1 MIMSET
7 IKNLIS
13 AIATGNAV
21 DTESAFNSAMA
32 EKISTR
38 LDTMRQEVAQG
49 MFKQQEAQTE
59 VETPAA
65 TE

>member
-1 MIMSET
+1 MSET

-49 MFKQQEAQTE
+49 MFKPAAEAVAE
-59 VETPAA
+59 ETPAA
-65 TE
+65 E

>member
-1 MIMSET
+1 MSET

-13 AIATGNAV
+13 AIATGNAI

-38 LDTMRQEVAQG
+38 LDTMRQTVATT
-49 MFKQQEAQTE
+49 MFTQQESAAD
-59 VETPAA
+59 ETPA
-65 TE
+65 E

>member
-1 MIMSET
+1 MSET

-13 AIATGNAV
+13 AIATGNAI

-49 MFKQQEAQTE
+49 MFKQVETA

-65 TE
+65 E

>member
-1 MIMSET
+1 MSET

-49 MFKQQEAQTE
+49 MFKQQVETAE
-59 VETPAA
+59 ETPAA
-65 TE
+65 E

>member
-1 MIMSET
+1 MSDT

-13 AIATGNAV
+13 AIANGNAV

-38 LDTMRQEVAQG
+38 LDTLRQEVAQG
-49 MFKQQEAQTE
+49 MFKSQVE
-59 VETPAA
+59 ETPTA
-65 TE
+65 E

>member
-1 MIMSET
+1 MSET

-49 MFKQQEAQTE
+49 MFKPAVEAVAE
-59 VETPAA
+59 ETPAA
-65 TE
+65 E